1 MVSRVSSLPEQG
13 PVTQAQLDAWLV
25 DLRARRPARDVDL
38 LADAAA
44 LAREAHSGE
53 PALDGFDM
61 FLSLLYTVDTLDSLK
76 LDIEPLIAAI
86 LSEMPGHPDYDAKAI
101 RKRFGAA
108 VAAMVEQVSR
118 IRELS
123 ASSTGT
129 VNADDRTVE
138 NLRRMLLGIAND
150 VRAILVLLS
159 KRLQLMRR
167 LKRLPAE
174 AQRRIARETQLVHAP
189 LANRL
194 GVWQLK
200 WELED
205 LCLRYLEPDEY
216 TRLAKRLD
224 GKRREREAFVKDVI
238 ERLGQACRDAGVEVE
253 LTGRPKHIYSIWKK
267 MRRKRVDFEQVF
279 DVRAVRALV
288 DTVPQCY
295 EVLGLAHSLW
305 RPVPGEFDD
314 YISHPKPNGY
324 RSLHT
329 AVVGDDGKPLEIQVR
344 TRDMHEHAERGVAA
358 HWKYKESKQHDDEL
372 ERRIEWMRRW
382 LEQQDDEGQPLE
394 GADGDAEYE
403 ASRIYVLSPQGK
415 VVELPS
421 GSTPVDFA
429 YAIHTSVG
437 HRCRGAKVDGQI
449 APLAQ
454 ALHSGQKVE
463 ILTVKEG
470 GPSRDWLNPHSGYL
484 TTSRARNR
492 VRQWFKQQDYD
503 EHVVIGRANL
513 DREVVRLSVP
523 KPDLEKLATRF
534 NFKTSDDLL
543 AAIGRGELSAIQIAN
558 TQVERVKRDSA
569 AAADREIPEKIRR
582 RAPPRHASGGAGQ
595 VVVDGIGDLM
605 TQMAKCCKPV
615 PYDDIVGYITKGRGV
630 TVHRRDCAVVKKMD
644 AQNQARLIDVDWAGS
659 QQDSRF
665 LVDIQV
671 HAGDRKG
678 LLRDISS
685 VFANAEIDVLGVNTQ
700 SDRRHERA
708 SMRFTAE
715 VSDMAQLSRVLERL
729 AQIPD
734 VIDVR
739 RLVS

>member
-1 MVSRVSSLPEQG
+1 MVSLVTTLPKEGTASEQQ
-13 PVTQAQLDAWLV
+13 VESWLGE
-25 DLRARRPARDVDL
+25 LAKRRPARDIARL
-38 LADAAA
+38 
-44 LAREAHSGE
+44 REAVAIARAAHVGE
-53 PALDGFDM
+53 HAADGFDR
-61 FLSLLYTVDTLDSLK
+61 FLSLLHTVDTLDSLK
-76 LDIEPLIAAI
+76 LDIQPLIAAT
-86 LSEMPGHPDYDAKAI
+86 LSELPGHAAYDPADIAQ
-101 RKRFGAA
+101 RFGTA
-108 VAAMVEQVSR
+108 VGAMVAQVSR

-123 ASSTGT
+123 ATGT
-129 VNADDRTVE
+129 EKTDERGVE

-150 VRAILVLLS
+150 VRAILVVLS

-167 LKRLPAE
+167 LRRLPPDL
-174 AQRRIARETQLVHAP
+174 QRRVARETQLVHAP

-205 LCLRYLEPDEY
+205 LCLRYLEPEEY
-216 TRLAKRLD
+216 STLASQLD
-224 GKRREREAFVKDVI
+224 GKRREREAFIADVI
-238 ERLGQACRDAGVEVE
+238 RRMNEACAAADIPVE
-253 LTGRPKHIYSIWKK
+253 LSGRPKHIYSIWKK
-267 MRRKRVDFEQVF
+267 MKRKRVDFGQVF

-295 EVLGLAHSLW
+295 EVLGIAHSLW

-314 YISHPKPNGY
+314 YIAHPKPNGY

-344 TRDMHEHAERGVAA
+344 TREMHEHAERGVAA
-358 HWKYKESKQHDDEL
+358 HWRYKESTQKDDEL

-382 LEQQDDEGQPLE
+382 LEQQDDDLPPL
-394 GADGDAEYE
+394 DGVDDDTEYE
-403 ASRIYVLSPQGK
+403 ARRIYVLSPQGK

-421 GSTPVDFA
+421 GATPLDFA
-429 YAIHTSVG
+429 YAIHTSIG
-437 HRCRGAKVDGQI
+437 HRCRGAKVDGHITQ
-449 APLAQ
+449 LAQ
-454 ALHSGQKVE
+454 PLKSGQKVE
-463 ILTVKEG
+463 ILTAKEG

-484 TTSRARNR
+484 TTNRARNR
-492 VRQWFKQQDYD
+492 VRQWFKQQDHD
-503 EHVVIGRANL
+503 QHVAIGRANL
-513 DREVVRLSVP
+513 DREVARLSLP
-523 KPDLEKLATRF
+523 KPDLERLAVRF
-534 NFKTSDDLL
+534 NFKTHDDLL
-543 AAIGRGELSAIQIAN
+543 AAIGRGELSAIQVAN
-558 TQVERVKRDSA
+558 AQAERVSRSA
-569 AAADREIPEKIRR
+569 AEVADREIPEKLRR
-582 RAPPRHASGGAGQ
+582 RAPSRAAGGAGQ

-630 TVHRRDCAVVKKMD
+630 TVHRKDCAVVRKMD
-644 AQNQARLIDVDWAGS
+644 THNRARLVDVAWADA
-659 QQDSRF
+659 QTDSRF

-671 HAGDRKG
+671 LAADRKG

-708 SMRFTAE
+708 TMRFTAE
-715 VSDMAQLSRVLERL
+715 VTDMSQLSRVIDRL

-739 RLVS
+739 RQLS

>member
-1 MVSRVSSLPEQG
+1 MVSLVTTLPKEGTASEQQ
-13 PVTQAQLDAWLV
+13 VESWLTE
-25 DLRARRPARDVDL
+25 LGRRRSAKDVAL
-38 LADAAA
+38 L
-44 LAREAHSGE
+44 REAIAIARAAHAGE
-53 PALDGFDM
+53 EAAGGFDR
-61 FLSLLYTVDTLDSLK
+61 FLSLLHTVETLDSLK
-76 LDIEPLIAAI
+76 LDIEPLTAAM
-86 LSEMPGHPDYDAKAI
+86 LSELPGHAAYEP
-101 RKRFGAA
+101 KRIERHFGPA
-108 VAAMVEQVSR
+108 VAAMVAQVSR

-123 ASSTGT
+123 ATGSEK
-129 VNADDRTVE
+129 VDERGGE

-150 VRAILVLLS
+150 VRAILVVLS

-167 LKRLPAE
+167 LKHLPPDV
-174 AQRRIARETQLVHAP
+174 QRRVARETQMVHAP

-205 LCLRYLEPDEY
+205 LCLRYLEPEEY
-216 TRLAKRLD
+216 TSLAQQLD
-224 GKRREREAFVKDVI
+224 GKRREREAFIADVVRRMGASCA
-238 ERLGQACRDAGVEVE
+238 EAGIPVD
-253 LTGRPKHIYSIWKK
+253 LSGRPKHIYSIWKK
-267 MRRKRVDFEQVF
+267 MKRKRVDFGQVF

-295 EVLGLAHSLW
+295 EVLGIAHSLW

-314 YISHPKPNGY
+314 YIAHPKPNGY

-344 TRDMHEHAERGVAA
+344 TREMHEHAERGVAA
-358 HWKYKESKQHDDEL
+358 HWRYKESTQKDEEL

-382 LEQQDDEGQPLE
+382 LAQQDDEPQPLE
-394 GADGDAEYE
+394 IADDSEYE
-403 ASRIYVLSPQGK
+403 ARRIYVLSPQGK

-437 HRCRGAKVDGQI
+437 HRCRGAKVDGHITQLTQ
-449 APLAQ
+449 PLE
-454 ALHSGQKVE
+454 SGQKVE

-484 TTSRARNR
+484 ITNRARNR
-492 VRQWFKQQDYD
+492 VRQWFKQQDHD
-503 EHVVIGRANL
+503 QHVAIGRASL
-513 DREVVRLSVP
+513 DREVARLSLP
-523 KPDLEKLATRF
+523 KPDLDRLAHRF
-534 NFKTSDDLL
+534 NFKTHDDLL
-543 AAIGRGELSAIQIAN
+543 AAIGRGELSAIQVAN
-558 TQVERVKRDSA
+558 AQAERALRDTA
-569 AAADREIPEKIRR
+569 EAADREIPEKLRR
-582 RAPPRHASGGAGQ
+582 RTPPRTTGGAGQ
-595 VVVDGIGDLM
+595 VVVEGIGDLM

-630 TVHRRDCAVVKKMD
+630 TVHRGDCAVVRKMD
-644 AQNQARLIDVDWAGS
+644 AQHRARLVDVAWADT

-665 LVDIQV
+665 LVDIHV
-671 HAGDRKG
+671 LAADRKG

-715 VSDMAQLSRVLERL
+715 VADMAQLSRVIDRL

-739 RLVS
+739 RQLS

>member
-1 MVSRVSSLPEQG
+1 MVSIVSTLPKEGAVSDQ
-13 PVTQAQLDAWLV
+13 QIESWLAG
-25 DLRARRPARDVDL
+25 LGQRRPAQDVELLRAAVTIARAGYVADPAPDDL
-38 LADAAA
+38 D
-44 LAREAHSGE
+44 R
-53 PALDGFDM
+53 
-61 FLSLLYTVDTLDSLK
+61 FLSLLHTVDTLDSLK
-76 LDIEPLIAAI
+76 LDIEPLLAAM
-86 LSEMPGHPDYDAKAI
+86 LSELPRNQTYDAAQI
-101 RKRFGAA
+101 TKRFGST

-123 ASSTGT
+123 ASSSGN
-129 VNADDRTVE
+129 VDERGIE
-138 NLRRMLLGIAND
+138 NLRRMLLGIAAD
-150 VRAILVLLS
+150 VRAILVVLA

-174 AQRRIARETQLVHAP
+174 VQRRVARETQLVHAP

-205 LCLRYLEPDEY
+205 LCLRYLEPEQY
-216 TRLAKRLD
+216 VSLAQQLD
-224 GKRREREAFVKDVI
+224 GKRREREAFVAEVI
-238 ERLGQACRDAGVEVE
+238 RRLGAACAESEIPVE
-253 LTGRPKHIYSIWKK
+253 LSGRPKHIYSIWKK
-267 MRRKRVDFEQVF
+267 MKRKRVDFEQVF

-314 YISHPKPNGY
+314 YIAHPKPNGY

-358 HWKYKESKQHDDEL
+358 HWRYKESSHHDDEL

-382 LEQQDDEGQPLE
+382 LEQQDDDAQPL
-394 GADGDAEYE
+394 DSAEDDTE
-403 ASRIYVLSPQGK
+403 FEVRRIYVLSPQGK

-421 GSTPVDFA
+421 GATALDFA

-437 HRCRGAKVDGQI
+437 HRCRGAKVDGHI

-454 ALHSGQKVE
+454 PLKSGQQVE
-463 ILTVKEG
+463 ILTVKQG

-503 EHVVIGRANL
+503 QHVAIGRTSL
-513 DREVVRLSVP
+513 EREVARLSVP
-523 KPDLEKLATRF
+523 RPDLDKLAARF
-534 NFKTSDDLL
+534 NFKTGDDLL
-543 AAIGRGELSAIQIAN
+543 AAIGRGDLSAIQLAN
-558 TQVERVKRDSA
+558 AQAERVQRDA
-569 AAADREIPEKIRR
+569 AARADKEIPEKLKRR
-582 RAPPRHASGGAGQ
+582 PPPRAGRGSGQ

-615 PYDDIVGYITKGRGV
+615 PYDAIVGYITRGRGV
-630 TVHRRDCAVVKKMD
+630 TIHRADCAVVRKMD
-644 AQNQARLIDVDWAGS
+644 PQNQARLVDVGWADT
-659 QQDSRF
+659 QQNSRF
-665 LVDIQV
+665 LVDIHV
-671 HAGDRKG
+671 LAADRKG

-700 SDRRHERA
+700 SDRRNERA
-708 SMRFTAE
+708 NMRFTAE
-715 VSDMAQLSRVLERL
+715 VTDMTQLSQVIDRL

-739 RLVS
+739 RQLS

>member
-1 MVSRVSSLPEQG
+1 MVSRVSTLPKEP
-13 PVTQAQLDAWLV
+13 PVEQAQIDAWLTE
-25 DLRARRPARDVDL
+25 LAHRRPRTDVDL
-38 LADAAA
+38 L
-44 LAREAHSGE
+44 REAVAMAQQTHLGE
-53 PALDGFDM
+53 HAPDGFDR

-76 LDIEPLIAAI
+76 LDIDPLIAAV
-86 LSEMPGHPDYDAKAI
+86 LSEMPGHALYDVAAI
-101 RKRFGAA
+101 KKRFGST

-123 ASSTGT
+123 ASGAAN
-129 VNADDRTVE
+129 VDDRGVE

-150 VRAILVLLS
+150 VRAILVVLA

-167 LKRLPAE
+167 LKRLSE
-174 AQRRIARETQLVHAP
+174 DVQRRVARETQMVHAP

-205 LCLRYLEPDEY
+205 LCLRYLEPEEY
-216 TRLAKRLD
+216 SNLAKQLD
-224 GKRREREAFVKDVI
+224 GKRREREAFVTDVI
-238 ERLGQACRDAGVEVE
+238 DRLGASCAAADIPVE
-253 LTGRPKHIYSIWKK
+253 LSGRPKHIYSIWKK

-288 DTVPQCY
+288 ETVPQCY
-295 EVLGLAHSLW
+295 EVLGIAHSLW

-314 YISHPKPNGY
+314 YIAHPKPNGY

-344 TRDMHEHAERGVAA
+344 TREMHEHAERGVAA
-358 HWKYKESKQHDDEL
+358 HWKYKESKQQDDEL

-382 LEQQDDEGQPLE
+382 LEQQDDDAQPL
-394 GADGDAEYE
+394 DGIDDDTEYE
-403 ASRIYVLSPQGK
+403 ARRIYVLSPQGK

-421 GSTPVDFA
+421 GATPVDFA

-437 HRCRGAKVDGQI
+437 HRCRGAKVDGHI

-454 ALHSGQKVE
+454 ALQSGQKVE

-492 VRQWFKQQDYD
+492 VRQWFKQQDHD
-503 EHVVIGRANL
+503 QHVAIGRTSL
-513 DREVVRLSVP
+513 DREVARLSLP
-523 KPDLEKLATRF
+523 KPDLDRLAQRF
-534 NFKTSDDLL
+534 NFKTNDDLL
-543 AAIGRGELSAIQIAN
+543 AAIGRGELSAIQVAN
-558 TQVERVKRDSA
+558 AQAERVKRDSA
-569 AAADREIPEKIRR
+569 ADADRAIPEKLRR
-582 RAPPRHASGGAGQ
+582 RAPTKDAGGAGQ
-595 VVVDGIGDLM
+595 VVVEGIGDLM

-630 TVHRRDCAVVKKMD
+630 TVHRRDCAVVRKMD
-644 AQNQARLIDVDWAGS
+644 AQNRARLVDVDWAGS
-659 QQDSRF
+659 QSNSRF
-665 LVDIQV
+665 LVDIHV
-671 HAGDRKG
+671 FAGDRKG

-685 VFANAEIDVLGVNTQ
+685 VFANAEIDVVGVSTQ

-708 SMRFTAE
+708 NMRFTAE
-715 VSDMAQLSRVLERL
+715 VSDMNQLSQVLDKL

-739 RLVS
+739 RQLS